1 MKHFTID
8 EANELLPTV
17 RELLYRIKMLY
28 GYASQF
34 KQEAKIAASVSQ
46 FGGGMPGGSKYVNS
60 LSEIGKLTMQLDDLG
75 VQLKDYERGL
85 IDFPFKRN
93 GRTALLCWQFDDG
106 DEIRWWHEIEAG
118 FAGRQPL

>member
-1 MKHFTID
+1 MKLFTID
-8 EANELLPTV
+8 EANELLPKV
-17 RELLYRIKMLY
+17 REMLYKIKMLY

-34 KQEAKIAASVSQ
+34 KQEAKIAASASQ
-46 FGGGMPGGSKYVNS
+46 YGGGMLGGSKYVNS
-60 LSEIGKLTMQLDDLG
+60 LSEIGKLTMQIDEMG

-85 IDFPFKRN
+85 IDFPFRRN
-93 GRTALLCWQFDDG
+93 GKIALLCWQFDDG